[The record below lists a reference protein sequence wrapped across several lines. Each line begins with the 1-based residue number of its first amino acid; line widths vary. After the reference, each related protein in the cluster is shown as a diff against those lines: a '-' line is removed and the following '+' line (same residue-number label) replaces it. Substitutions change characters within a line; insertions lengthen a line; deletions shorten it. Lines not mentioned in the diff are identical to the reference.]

1 MSFIPVSVTR
11 TFARAV
17 LQTKK
22 NSPHI
27 FFVVGVAGIV
37 TTTVL
42 ACKATLK
49 LEKNLDEIK
58 TNFHEVKGMRED
70 SKKELV
76 QYSDHDYHRDMLYL
90 YGKSVKRITVLYA
103 PAVTV
108 GTLSIAA
115 LTGSHVQ
122 LARRNAAL
130 TGAFAAISKAYD
142 EYRIR
147 VREEIGEERELDI
160 YRGIRTKEVEI
171 DGKKE
176 LVKYTDP
183 GGWSP
188 YAREFMEG
196 NSRFQNSQEL
206 NRLTILTAQN
216 YANHMLH
223 ANGHYF
229 LNDAYDSLGFDRT
242 TAGSIVGWVLS
253 GDGDGYIDFGLHDP
267 VNYPTPLFDIRRSFL
282 LDFNVDGVVYHKLDE
297 LRKQ

>member
-11 TFARAV
+11 TFARTV
-17 LQTKK
+17 LQTKR

-27 FFVVGVAGIV
+27 FFGIGVAGVV
-37 TTTVL
+37 TATVL
-42 ACKATLK
+42 ACRATLK
-49 LEKNLDEIK
+49 LDKEVDEIK

-70 SKKELV
+70 AQKELV
-76 QYSDHDYHRDMLYL
+76 QYSDHDYYRDMLYL
-90 YGKSVKRITVLYA
+90 YGKSAKRITVLYA

-142 EYRIR
+142 EYRVR
-147 VREEIGEERELDI
+147 VREEVGEERELEI
-160 YRGIRTKEVEI
+160 FRGIHTKEVEV
-171 DGKKE
+171 DGNKE
-176 LVKYTDP
+176 LVKYTNP
-183 GGWSP
+183 NEWSP
-188 YAREFMEG
+188 YAREFREG
-196 NSRFQNSQEL
+196 NHRFQNSQEL
-206 NRLTILTAQN
+206 NRLTIMTAQN

-242 TAGSIVGWVLS
+242 SAGAIVGWVLD
-253 GDGDGYIDFGLHDP
+253 GDGDGYIDFGIHDP
-267 VNYPTPLFDIRRSFL
+267 TNYPTPIFDIRRSFI
-282 LDFNVDGVVYHKLDE
+282 LDFNVDGVIYQKLDE
-297 LRKQ
+297 LRKD